1 MSGKLE
7 SKDLQTIEQPL
18 CTCAHLAKHEVST
31 RVGQGYDF
39 LPEGRML
46 PIFPIYSASDTMYTY
61 EHGVWVHGTQ
71 YLVVKINSSWYLL
84 G

>member
-7 SKDLQTIEQPL
+7 SKDLQTIEQSL
-18 CTCAHLAKHEVST
+18 WTCAHLAKHEVSI

-39 LPEGRML
+39 LSEGRML
-46 PIFPIYSASDTMYTY
+46 PIFPFYPASDTLYTC
-61 EHGVWVHGTQ
+61 EHDVGVYGKQ
-71 YLVVKINSSWYLL
+71 YLVVETNSSWYLL